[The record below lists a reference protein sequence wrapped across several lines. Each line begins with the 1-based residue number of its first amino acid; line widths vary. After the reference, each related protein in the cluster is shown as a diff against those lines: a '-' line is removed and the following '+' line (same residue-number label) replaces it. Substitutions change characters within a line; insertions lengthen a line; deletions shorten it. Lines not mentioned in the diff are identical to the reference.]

1 MLMQMGQFVDHDIT
15 LIPEGEL
22 NCCRESLRDD
32 PLCANIE
39 ISRLDLREDNIYKES
54 RDRRGCIFCR
64 IPRVFWKNYLKLLI
78 ASKCVHVRET
88 SFIQVASLFGN

>member
-54 RDRRGCIFCR
+54 RDRRGCIFCG
-64 IPRVFWKNYLKLLI
+64 IYSWKCIGKNFLLPSV
-78 ASKCVHVRET
+78 SKN
-88 SFIQVASLFGN
+88 L